1 MILYTAKRYKR
12 DLEFFLK
19 KSMVRLAYLPYNVT
33 RKLIVFI
40 GKLPG
45 IRLSCIVQHMVEYR
59 F

>member
-1 MILYTAKRYKR
+1 
-12 DLEFFLK
+12 
-19 KSMVRLAYLPYNVT
+19 MVRLAYLPYNVT